1 MSNRCTLRRARCRT
15 VPGHSTPTF
24 GDLCA
29 SDLQC
34 GCAACSS
41 AQGGCTS
48 TSSED
53 HSLGKTSR
61 SAAAHPCAHR
71 SFRLSIVASIALA
84 AVRLPCASSS
94 AAATLHCYALH
105 WPSAHIG
112 QKKTSTTK
120 SIVIQV
126 TTERQAKCQM
136 SPRAPEAHN
145 QTRTT
150 ASGTTS
156 TRAEQ
161 RPSSMAEAHNIN
173 RLKNTVNGNEKH
185 HAQNMFFGMVGSF
198 QARTSNQN
206 RH

>member
-48 TSSED
+48 TSLED
-53 HSLGKTSR
+53 HSLGKKSR
-61 SAAAHPCAHR
+61 SAAAHPCAQR

-112 QKKTSTTK
+112 RKKTSTTK
-120 SIVIQV
+120 SSVIQV

-136 SPRAPEAHN
+136 SPGVPELAIERGRLN
-145 QTRTT
+145 LVTL
-150 ASGTTS
+150 S

-161 RPSSMAEAHNIN
+161 RSSVMAAAHNIN
-173 RLKNTVNGNEKH
+173 RLKNTVNGNKNH
-185 HAQNMFFGMVGSF
+185 HAKMLIFGMVGSF
-198 QARTSNQN
+198 QARTPVF
-206 RH
+206 